1 MFSRQEDKL
10 GKHENMSPAWHWPK
24 YAICQ
29 DLSVRPEASKI
40 VLREKMTQKYG
51 FRNTQ
56 TKLNLAVSLKYITWE
71 MSVEKFTIS
80 PGNVIKVGIATIFCC
95 AGKVAKFSPQV
106 KV

>member
-40 VLREKMTQKYG
+40 VLREKMTQ
-51 FRNTQ
+51 Q
-56 TKLNLAVSLKYITWE
+56 D
-71 MSVEKFTIS
+71 
-80 PGNVIKVGIATIFCC
+80 
-95 AGKVAKFSPQV
+95 
-106 KV
+106 